1 MYSKAA
7 KTTSDSTVPA
17 KIIVLGWYK
26 RRQPSPQAEAVPD
39 KGRHCVQNTDDHGTT
54 GATVLYVEQQSAHVE
69 PNTYSKIMLY
79 IYL

>member
-54 GATVLYVEQQSAHVE
+54 GATVL
-69 PNTYSKIMLY
+69 
-79 IYL
+79 